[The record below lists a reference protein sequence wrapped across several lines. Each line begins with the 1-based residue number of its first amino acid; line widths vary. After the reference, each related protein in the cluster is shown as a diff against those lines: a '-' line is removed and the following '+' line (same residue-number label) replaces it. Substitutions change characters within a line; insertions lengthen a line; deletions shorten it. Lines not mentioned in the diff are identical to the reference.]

1 MDYFSPA
8 PLTESERV
16 REFYNLGTSEADDRL
31 LAKLT
36 NLDIRLGANF
46 RASEKEQALAIR
58 KAVRSL
64 IKSGAEWIGT
74 GTDRICFSYPGSTTV
89 IKVPFS
95 TGGQEASLNEATAF
109 ENFQKYPAVCIPI
122 ADCSFVDFT
131 ATFGMK
137 LLVMERLFEFPT
149 VRIALPDWVARVD
162 CGQVGYNSKKQLVAY
177 DL

>member
-8 PLTESERV
+8 PLTEGERV
-16 REFYNLGTSEADDRL
+16 REFYNLGFSETDERL
-31 LAKLT
+31 LVKLSY
-36 NLDIRLGANF
+36 LDNRLQANF
-46 RASEKEQALAIR
+46 RSRELAEGVR
-58 KAVRSL
+58 NAVRKL
-64 IKSGAEWIGT
+64 ISSGAEWIGT
-74 GTDRICFSYPGSTTV
+74 GTSRICFSYPGSTTV

-95 TGGQEASLNEATAF
+95 AEGQEASVNEAQAF
-109 ENFQKYPAVCIPI
+109 ENFQKYPAVCTPI
-122 ADCSFVDFT
+122 ADCNIVDFT

-162 CGQVGYNSKKQLVAY
+162 CGQVGYNSEKRLVAY